1 MQQNS
6 LKDDLKLY
14 RKVKVVLTRLPD
26 SSQQSKQISTQ
37 ENSVPPDTERLQKR
51 NSIQFDGENENH
63 KDVRF
68 DKC

>member
-1 MQQNS
+1 M
-6 LKDDLKLY
+6 KDDLKLY

-26 SSQQSKQISTQ
+26 SPQQSKQVSTQ

-51 NSIQFDGENENH
+51 NNIQFDGENENH